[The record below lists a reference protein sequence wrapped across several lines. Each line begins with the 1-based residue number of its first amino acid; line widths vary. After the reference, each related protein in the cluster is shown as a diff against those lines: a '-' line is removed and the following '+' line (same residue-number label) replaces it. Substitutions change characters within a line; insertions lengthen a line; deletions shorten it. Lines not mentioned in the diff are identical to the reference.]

1 MDQTSSAGTTPSRPK
16 HHLAGHLTD
25 SLVSKTRY
33 WWLLLIAGAAWIV
46 IAVVMLR
53 FTYTTVEAI
62 AKLFGAVFLL
72 AAAAEVMV
80 GALSSRGWRVARW
93 LVAVLFVVVGV
104 VAFFAVK
111 ATVIG
116 LAAVMSVLL
125 IIWGILGVVTA
136 MAGRRER
143 GWRAPLIAGLAELAI
158 GLWVATSL
166 HASITTLLIA
176 VATGTVVHGIGDIG
190 SAFLVR
196 KIGQHVAG
204 RRT

>member
-46 IAVVMLR
+46 IAVLMLR
-53 FTYTTVEAI
+53 LTYTTVEAI

-93 LVAVLFVVVGV
+93 LVAVVFVVAGV
-104 VAFFAVK
+104 VAFLAVK
-111 ATVIG
+111 ATVVG
-116 LAAVMSVLL
+116 LAAVMSVLF
-125 IIWGILGVVTA
+125 IIWGLLGVVTA
-136 MAGRRER
+136 IAARRER
-143 GWRAPLIAGLAELAI
+143 GWRAPLIAGLTEVAI
-158 GLWVATSL
+158 GVWIATSL
-166 HASITTLLIA
+166 HASITTLLIS
-176 VATGTVVHGIGDIG
+176 VAAGTVVHGIGDIR
-190 SAFLVR
+190 SAFLAR
-196 KIGQHVAG
+196 KIGQHVAA
-204 RRT
+204 RSA